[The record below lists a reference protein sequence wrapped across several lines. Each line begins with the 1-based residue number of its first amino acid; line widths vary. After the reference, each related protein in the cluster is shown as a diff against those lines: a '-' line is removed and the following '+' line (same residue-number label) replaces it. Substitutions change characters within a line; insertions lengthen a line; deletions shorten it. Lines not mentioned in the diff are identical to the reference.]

1 MKHIDYLYFNIY
13 SYFYRISQYRESV
26 NARIQAMYLFS
37 LGSGG
42 WLLMLQSLFLHFVK
56 HTRFSSRIESTI
68 FAVAVYMLTA
78 SLSHYIYIVKH
89 RDLKIFGKY
98 EDRIDHHPKRRLHFV
113 LSMAV
118 LLMPYAVL
126 LSFALIFPRHSV

>member
-13 SYFYRISQYRESV
+13 SYFHRISQYRESA

-42 WLLMLQSLFLHFVK
+42 WLLMLQTLFLHFVK
-56 HTRFSSRIESTI
+56 HTRFSSRIESMI
-68 FAVAVYMLTA
+68 FAIAIYMLTA
-78 SLSHYIYIVKH
+78 AMSHYIFIVKH

-98 EDRIDHHPKRRLHFV
+98 EDRIDEHPKRKQHLI
-113 LSMAV
+113 LSIGV
-118 LLMPYAVL
+118 LLLPYAVL
-126 LSFALIFPRHSV
+126 MSFALIFPRHAL